1 MRAAELQAAFCIEG
15 GMNMSISSQEVF
27 SVVFKDYPDIL
38 DVKQVS
44 ELLSVSTKTVYRL
57 LKSGTIDSLKI
68 GREFRVPK
76 VNIMRY
82 VKVLN
87 PLLTEKHTA

>member
-1 MRAAELQAAFCIEG
+1 
-15 GMNMSISSQEVF
+15 MSINSQEVF
-27 SVVFKDYPDIL
+27 SIVFKDYPDVL

-44 ELLSVSTKTVYRL
+44 QLLSVSTKTVYRL
-57 LKSGTIDSLKI
+57 LRNGLIDSLKI

-82 VKVLN
+82 IKVLN
-87 PLLTEKHTA
+87 PLLTEKQTA

>member
-1 MRAAELQAAFCIEG
+1 MCT
-15 GMNMSISSQEVF
+15 QEIYRT
-27 SVVFKDYPDIL
+27 VFKEYPDVL

-44 ELLSVSTKTVYRL
+44 KLLGVSTKTVYRL
-57 LKSGTIDSLKI
+57 LREGTIESLKI

-82 VKVLN
+82 VKVFN
-87 PLLTEKHTA
+87 TSISPEQRA

>member
-1 MRAAELQAAFCIEG
+1 MDG
-15 GMNMSISSQEVF
+15 GMSMNISTQDVF
-27 SVVFKDYPDIL
+27 NVVFKDYPDVL

-44 ELLSVSTKTVYRL
+44 QLLNISTKTVYRL
-57 LKSGTIDSLKI
+57 LRNGTIDSLKI

-87 PLLTEKHTA
+87 PLLTERHTA

>member
-1 MRAAELQAAFCIEG
+1 MNISTQDVFC
-15 GMNMSISSQEVF
+15 
-27 SVVFKDYPDIL
+27 VVFKDYPDVL

-44 ELLSVSTKTVYRL
+44 QLLSISTKTVYRL
-57 LKSGTIDSLKI
+57 LRNGTIDSLKI

-76 VNIMRY
+76 VNIMKY

-87 PLLTEKHTA
+87 PLLTERHTA

>member
-1 MRAAELQAAFCIEG
+1 MDG
-15 GMNMSISSQEVF
+15 GMNMNISTQDVF
-27 SVVFKDYPDIL
+27 NVVFKDYPDVL

-44 ELLSVSTKTVYRL
+44 QLLSISTKTVYRL
-57 LKSGTIDSLKI
+57 LRNGTIDSLKI

-76 VNIMRY
+76 VNVMRY

-87 PLLTEKHTA
+87 PLLTERHTA